1 MSQTG
6 TLAFSLGEY
15 RNNETVGEFVQEEL
29 NQYRHEYY
37 NQDAPSVSDAVYDR
51 LYDELELWEKDTGII
66 LSNSP
71 TQTVGYKAVS
81 SLEKV
86 RHDIP
91 LLSLAKTKAV
101 SDLASFLKGHAAL
114 LMLKLD
120 GLTVKLVYEGGK
132 LVEGS
137 TRGDGDEGE
146 LITHNISAFRN
157 VPLSIPYKGRLVI
170 TGEGFIHKSDFERLK
185 DTLTG
190 SDGKPYR
197 NARNLAAGSIRC
209 LDANICKEREISF
222 FAFNILEGMDEFEDS
237 RDSRSGLLS
246 ILAEF
251 GFEVCPAVYIPPDAK
266 ADHIASKIQKMA
278 ELADTWD
285 IPIDGMVLRFNSF
298 SYSASLGRT
307 GHHYN
312 DGIAFKFE
320 DDTYETVFRRVEW
333 QTGRS
338 GEIAPVAV
346 FDTVE
351 IDGCEVS
358 RASLH
363 NLTFIKGLEL
373 HPGCRILV
381 SKRNMIIPHVEEN
394 LDRGDYQDMTPQ
406 TCPCCGQPTRTHSRA
421 GDKGRMVETLHCDN
435 PGCGSRILQKFVHF
449 AEKKA
454 MNIRGL
460 SEATLDQLIRLGALK
475 GYQDLYHLDRYRD
488 EIIALE
494 GFGEKSYENL
504 IASINESRSTTFVRF
519 VVAMDIPL
527 IGRTASRILDRHF
540 HGSLRELRL
549 AALDRF
555 DFTCLEGIGDIM
567 SSNLHKWFR
576 NSDHLL
582 LWGSLQKELHF
593 ENGLDAEASRE
604 ENNMNKTTN
613 NTFAGCTIVATGK
626 LENFTRDGINAKII
640 SLGATPGSSVTKKT
654 DYLICGEK
662 AGSKLAKAQQLG
674 VKILTEQQFLEMLS
688 A

>member
-1 MSQTG
+1 MSQTIERIHE
-6 TLAFSLGEY
+6 L
-15 RNNETVGEFVQEEL
+15 VDKL

-266 ADHIASKIQKMA
+266 ADTSPRRSRRWQNLRIPGTSPSTGWCCASTASPTPQA
-278 ELADTWD
+278 SAGPDT
-285 IPIDGMVLRFNSF
+285 ITMTALPSNLR
-298 SYSASLGRT
+298 
-307 GHHYN
+307 
-312 DGIAFKFE
+312 
-320 DDTYETVFRRVEW
+320 
-333 QTGRS
+333 
-338 GEIAPVAV
+338 
-346 FDTVE
+346 
-351 IDGCEVS
+351 
-358 RASLH
+358 
-363 NLTFIKGLEL
+363 
-373 HPGCRILV
+373 
-381 SKRNMIIPHVEEN
+381 
-394 LDRGDYQDMTPQ
+394 MTPM
-406 TCPCCGQPTRTHSRA
+406 RRSSA
-421 GDKGRMVETLHCDN
+421 G
-435 PGCGSRILQKFVHF
+435 
-449 AEKKA
+449 
-454 MNIRGL
+454 
-460 SEATLDQLIRLGALK
+460 
-475 GYQDLYHLDRYRD
+475 
-488 EIIALE
+488 
-494 GFGEKSYENL
+494 
-504 IASINESRSTTFVRF
+504 
-519 VVAMDIPL
+519 
-527 IGRTASRILDRHF
+527 
-540 HGSLRELRL
+540 
-549 AALDRF
+549 
-555 DFTCLEGIGDIM
+555 
-567 SSNLHKWFR
+567 
-576 NSDHLL
+576 
-582 LWGSLQKELHF
+582 
-593 ENGLDAEASRE
+593 
-604 ENNMNKTTN
+604 
-613 NTFAGCTIVATGK
+613 
-626 LENFTRDGINAKII
+626 
-640 SLGATPGSSVTKKT
+640 
-654 DYLICGEK
+654 
-662 AGSKLAKAQQLG
+662 
-674 VKILTEQQFLEMLS
+674 
-688 A
+688 

>member
-1 MSQTG
+1 MSQT
-6 TLAFSLGEY
+6 TERIHELVDRLNRY
-15 RNNETVGEFVQEEL
+15 RQ
-29 NQYRHEYY
+29 EYY
-37 NQDAPSVSDAVYDR
+37 NENAPSVSDAVYDH
-51 LYDELELWEKDTGII
+51 LYDELARLEAETGII
-66 LSNSP
+66 LSSSP
-71 TQTVGYKAVS
+71 TQTVGYQVVGNLPTVK
-81 SLEKV
+81 
-86 RHDIP
+86 HDIP
-91 LLSLAKTKAV
+91 LLSLDKTKSLREV
-101 SDLASFLKGHAAL
+101 ISFLKGKAAL

-120 GLTVKLVYEGGK
+120 GLTIKLVYEGGK
-132 LVEGS
+132 LTEAS
-137 TRGDGDEGE
+137 TRGDGDTGE
-146 LITHNISAFRN
+146 VITHNVAAFCN
-157 VPLSIPYKGRLVI
+157 VPMTIPYQKHLEVS
-170 TGEGFIHKSDFERLK
+170 GEGFIHKSTFERLK
-185 DTLTG
+185 NTLVG

-197 NARNLAAGSIRC
+197 NARNLASGSIRS
-209 LDANICKEREISF
+209 LDAAVCKEREIRF
-222 FAFNILEGMDEFEDS
+222 FAFHVLKGLDEFPGLKNS
-237 RDSRSGLLS
+237 RDGKLLCLMEYGFGICPFQMLDGNIS
-246 ILAEF
+246 EEF
-251 GFEVCPAVYIPPDAK
+251 LQEQIESMQA
-266 ADHIASKIQKMA
+266 
-278 ELADTWD
+278 LADLSD
-285 IPIDGMVLRFNSF
+285 IPIDGMVIRFEDLA
-298 SYSASLGRT
+298 YSESLGRT
-307 GHHYN
+307 GHHYH

-320 DDTYETVFRRVEW
+320 DDVYETIFRSIEW

-363 NLTFIKGLEL
+363 NLTFIKNLEL
-373 HPGCRILV
+373 YPGCRILV

-394 LDRGDYQDMTPQ
+394 LDRGNYQDMIPQ
-406 TCPCCGQPTRTHSRA
+406 TCPCCGLPARTYSRA
-421 GDKGRMVETLHCDN
+421 GDKGRIVETLHCDN
-435 PGCGSRILQKFVHF
+435 PECGSRILQRFVHF

-454 MNIRGL
+454 MNIKGL

-475 GYQDLYHLDRYRD
+475 SYQDLYHLDRYRK

-504 IASINESRSTTFVRF
+504 IASINESRNTTFVRF
-519 VVAMDIPL
+519 LVAMDIPL

-540 HGSLRELRL
+540 RSSLRELRL

-576 NSDHLL
+576 NPNNLL
-582 LWGSLQKELHF
+582 LWGSLQNELHF
-593 ENGLDAEASRE
+593 ENGLDAQTSGE
-604 ENNMNKTTN
+604 ENNMNETTN

-662 AGSKLAKAQQLG
+662 AGSKLAKAEQLG
-674 VKILTEQQFLEMLS
+674 VKILTEQEFLEMLS

>member
-1 MSQTG
+1 
-6 TLAFSLGEY
+6 
-15 RNNETVGEFVQEEL
+15 
-29 NQYRHEYY
+29 
-37 NQDAPSVSDAVYDR
+37 
-51 LYDELELWEKDTGII
+51 
-66 LSNSP
+66 
-71 TQTVGYKAVS
+71 
-81 SLEKV
+81 
-86 RHDIP
+86 
-91 LLSLAKTKAV
+91 
-101 SDLASFLKGHAAL
+101 
-114 LMLKLD
+114 MLKLD
-120 GLTVKLVYEGGK
+120 GLTIKLVYEGGK
-132 LVEGS
+132 LTEAS
-137 TRGDGDEGE
+137 TRGDGDVGE
-146 LITHNISAFRN
+146 VITHNVAAFCN
-157 VPLSIPYKGRLVI
+157 VPMTIPYQKHLEVS
-170 TGEGFIHKSDFERLK
+170 GEGFIHKSTFERLK
-185 DTLTG
+185 NTQVG

-197 NARNLAAGSIRC
+197 NARNLASGSIRS
-209 LDANICKEREISF
+209 LDAAICKEREISF
-222 FAFNILEGMDEFEDS
+222 FAFHVLKGLDEFSGLKNS
-237 RDSRSGLLS
+237 RDGKLLCLMEYGFGICPFQMLDGNTS
-246 ILAEF
+246 EEF
-251 GFEVCPAVYIPPDAK
+251 LQEQIESMQA
-266 ADHIASKIQKMA
+266 
-278 ELADTWD
+278 LADLSD
-285 IPIDGMVLRFNSF
+285 IPIDGMVIRFEDLA
-298 SYSASLGRT
+298 YSESLGRT
-307 GHHYN
+307 GHHYH

-320 DDTYETVFRRVEW
+320 DDVYETIFRSIEW

-363 NLTFIKGLEL
+363 NLTFIKNLEL
-373 HPGCRILV
+373 YPGCRILV

-394 LDRGDYQDMTPQ
+394 LDRGNYQDMIPQ
-406 TCPCCGQPTRTHSRA
+406 TCPCCGQPARTYSRA
-421 GDKGRMVETLHCDN
+421 GDRGRIVETLHCDN
-435 PGCGSRILQKFVHF
+435 PECGSRILQRFVHF

-454 MNIRGL
+454 MNIKGL

-475 GYQDLYHLDRYRD
+475 SYQDLYHLDRYRK

-504 IASINESRSTTFVRF
+504 IASINESRNTTFVRF
-519 VVAMDIPL
+519 LVAMDIPL

-540 HGSLRELRL
+540 HSSLRELRL

-576 NSDHLL
+576 NPNNLL
-582 LWGSLQKELHF
+582 LWGSLQNELHF
-593 ENGLDAEASRE
+593 ENGLDAQTSGE
-604 ENNMNKTTN
+604 ENNMNETTN

-662 AGSKLAKAQQLG
+662 AGSKLAKAEQLG
-674 VKILTEQQFLEMLS
+674 VKILTEQEFLEMLS

>member
-1 MSQTG
+1 MSQT
-6 TLAFSLGEY
+6 TERIHKL
-15 RNNETVGEFVQEEL
+15 VDKL
-29 NQYRHEYY
+29 NQYRDEYY
-37 NQDAPSVSDAVYDR
+37 NKNAPSVSDAVYDH
-51 LYDELELWEKDTGII
+51 LYDELERLEKESGII

-81 SLEKV
+81 TLKKV
-86 RHDIP
+86 RHRIP
-91 LLSLAKTKAV
+91 LLSLDKTKLI
-101 SDLASFLKGHAAL
+101 SDLVSFVKDHAAL

-120 GLTVKLVYEGGK
+120 GLTVKLVYEDGK

-146 LITHNISAFRN
+146 LVTHNIAAFRN
-157 VPLSIPYKGRLVI
+157 VPLSIPFKGHLELP
-170 TGEGFIHKSDFERLK
+170 GEGFIHKSDFERLK
-185 DTLTG
+185 DTLIG

-197 NARNLAAGSIRC
+197 NARNLASGSIRC
-209 LDANICKEREISF
+209 LDAGICKEREISF
-222 FAFNILEGMDEFEDS
+222 FAFNILEGMDEFDDI
-237 RDSRSGLLS
+237 RDSRSALLLS
-246 ILAEF
+246 MIDHGFGICPFVPIPAGATAEEIEKQIQNLQELAE
-251 GFEVCPAVYIPPDAK
+251 I
-266 ADHIASKIQKMA
+266 S
-278 ELADTWD
+278 D
-285 IPIDGMVLRFNSF
+285 IPIDGMVLRYDSL

-320 DDTYETVFRRVEW
+320 DDTYETVFRSIEW
-333 QTGRS
+333 QTGRT
-338 GEIAPVAV
+338 GEIAPVAI

-394 LDRGDYQDMTPQ
+394 LDRGNYQDMIPQ
-406 TCPCCGQPTRTHSRA
+406 TCPCCGQPTRMHSRA

-435 PGCGSRILQKFVHF
+435 PECGSRILHKFVHF

-460 SEATLDQLIRLGALK
+460 SESTLGQLIRIGALK
-475 GYQDLYHLDRYRD
+475 SYQDLYHLDRYRN

-527 IGRTASRILDRHF
+527 IGRTASRILDGYF

-555 DFTCLEGIGDIM
+555 DFTCLEGIGDTM
-567 SSNLHKWFR
+567 SSNLHQWFR

-593 ENGLDAEASRE
+593 ENGLDAQASGE
-604 ENNMNKTTN
+604 ENNMSETTN
-613 NTFAGCTIVATGK
+613 NKFAGCTIVATGK

-662 AGSKLAKAQQLG
+662 AGSKLAEAQQLG
-674 VKILTEQQFLEMLS
+674 IPVLTEQEFMDMIAS
-688 A
+688 

>member
-1 MSQTG
+1 MSQT
-6 TLAFSLGEY
+6 TERIHEL
-15 RNNETVGEFVQEEL
+15 VDKL
-29 NQYRHEYY
+29 NQYRDEYY
-37 NQDAPSVSDAVYDR
+37 NRNAPSVSDAVYDH
-51 LYDELELWEKDTGII
+51 LYDELERLEKESGII

-81 SLEKV
+81 SLKKV
-86 RHDIP
+86 RHPIP
-91 LLSLAKTKAV
+91 LLSLDKTKMV
-101 SDLASFLKGHAAL
+101 SELAAFLKKHAAL

-120 GLTVKLVYEGGK
+120 GLTVKLVYEDGK

-146 LITHNISAFRN
+146 LITHNVSAFRN
-157 VPLSIPYKGRLVI
+157 VPLSIPYKERLVI

-222 FAFNILEGMDEFEDS
+222 FAFNILEGMDEFTGI
-237 RDSRSGLLS
+237 RNSRSSLLLS
-246 ILAEF
+246 LSEYGFGICPFLTVSPDETAEDLAVKIKTLTDLAE
-251 GFEVCPAVYIPPDAK
+251 I
-266 ADHIASKIQKMA
+266 S
-278 ELADTWD
+278 D
-285 IPIDGMVLRFNSF
+285 IPIDGMVLRFDSF

-320 DDTYETVFRRVEW
+320 DDTYETVFRSIEW

-394 LDRGDYQDMTPQ
+394 LDRGNYQDMTPQ

-435 PGCGSRILQKFVHF
+435 PECGSRILQRFVHF

-460 SEATLDQLIRLGALK
+460 SEATLNQLIRLGALK

-576 NSDHLL
+576 NSEHLL

-593 ENGLDAEASRE
+593 ENGLDAQTSGE
-604 ENNMNKTTN
+604 ENNMNETTN

>member
-1 MSQTG
+1 MSQT
-6 TLAFSLGEY
+6 TERIHELVDKLNKY
-15 RNNETVGEFVQEEL
+15 RD
-29 NQYRHEYY
+29 EYY
-37 NQDAPSVSDAVYDR
+37 NKNAPSVSDAVYDH
-51 LYDELELWEKDTGII
+51 LYDELERMEKETGII

-86 RHDIP
+86 RHHIP
-91 LLSLAKTKAV
+91 LLSLDKTKMV
-101 SDLASFLKGHAAL
+101 SELAAFLKNHAAL

-146 LITHNISAFRN
+146 LVTHNIAAFRN
-157 VPLSIPYKGRLVI
+157 VPVSIPYKGHLELS
-170 TGEGFIHKSDFERLK
+170 GEGFIHKSDFERLK
-185 DTLTG
+185 DTLVG

-222 FAFNILEGMDEFEDS
+222 FAFNILEGMEEFGDI
-237 RDSRSGLLS
+237 RDSRNNMLLS
-246 ILAEF
+246 LAEYGF
-251 GFEVCPAVYIPPDAK
+251 GVCPFLPVSPNESAEGIET
-266 ADHIASKIQKMA
+266 KIKTLTDLA
-278 ELADTWD
+278 EISD
-285 IPIDGMVLRFNSF
+285 IPIDGMVLRFDSF

-320 DDTYETVFRRVEW
+320 DDTYETIFRSIEW

-338 GEIAPVAV
+338 GEIAPVAL

-394 LDRGDYQDMTPQ
+394 LDRGNYQDMTPQ
-406 TCPCCGQPTRTHSRA
+406 VCPCCGQPTRAYSRA
-421 GDKGRMVETLHCDN
+421 GDKGRIVETLHCDN
-435 PGCGSRILQKFVHF
+435 LECGSRVLQHFVHF

-460 SEATLDQLIRLGALK
+460 SEATLDQLIQLGALK
-475 GYQDLYHLDRYRD
+475 NYQDLYHLDRYRD
-488 EIIALE
+488 EIIAME
-494 GFGEKSYENL
+494 GFGVKSYENL
-504 IASINESRSTTFVRF
+504 IASIDESRNTTFVRF

-527 IGRTASRILDRHF
+527 IGRTASRILEGHF
-540 HGSLRELRL
+540 HGNLRELEL

-567 SSNLHKWFR
+567 SSNIQEWFR

-582 LWGSLQKELHF
+582 LWRGLQKELHF
-593 ENGLDAEASRE
+593 ENGLDAEASGE
-604 ENNMNKTTN
+604 ENNMNGTNN

-674 VKILTEQQFLEMLS
+674 VKVLTEQEFLDMLS

>member
-1 MSQTG
+1 MSQT
-6 TLAFSLGEY
+6 TERIHEL
-15 RNNETVGEFVQEEL
+15 VDKL
-29 NQYRHEYY
+29 NQYRDEYY
-37 NQDAPSVSDAVYDR
+37 NRNAPSVSDAVYDH
-51 LYDELELWEKDTGII
+51 LYDELERLEKESGII

-86 RHDIP
+86 RHPIP
-91 LLSLAKTKAV
+91 LLSLGKTKMV
-101 SDLASFLKGHAAL
+101 SELAAFLKKHAAL

-120 GLTVKLVYEGGK
+120 GLTVKLVYEDGK

-137 TRGDGDEGE
+137 TRGDGNEGE
-146 LITHNISAFRN
+146 LITHNVSAFRN
-157 VPLSIPYKGRLVI
+157 VPLSIPYKKRLVI

-222 FAFNILEGMDEFEDS
+222 FAFNILEGMDEFTDI
-237 RDSRSGLLS
+237 RDSRSSLLLS
-246 ILAEF
+246 LSEYGFGICPFLTVSPDETAEDLAVKIKTLTDLAE
-251 GFEVCPAVYIPPDAK
+251 I
-266 ADHIASKIQKMA
+266 S
-278 ELADTWD
+278 D
-285 IPIDGMVLRFNSF
+285 IPIDGMVLRFDSF

-320 DDTYETVFRRVEW
+320 DDTYETVFRSIEW

-406 TCPCCGQPTRTHSRA
+406 TCPCCGQPTRTHSKA

-435 PGCGSRILQKFVHF
+435 PECGSRILQKFVHF

-593 ENGLDAEASRE
+593 ENGLDAQTSGE
-604 ENNMNKTTN
+604 ENNMNETTN

-662 AGSKLAKAQQLG
+662 AGSKLAKAEQLG
-674 VKILTEQQFLEMLS
+674 VKILTEQEFMEMLS

>member
-1 MSQTG
+1 MSQT
-6 TLAFSLGEY
+6 TERIHELVDQLNKY
-15 RNNETVGEFVQEEL
+15 RD
-29 NQYRHEYY
+29 EYY
-37 NQDAPSVSDAVYDR
+37 NKNAPSVSDAVYDH
-51 LYDELELWEKDTGII
+51 LYDELERMEKETGII

-86 RHDIP
+86 RHPIP
-91 LLSLAKTKAV
+91 LLSLGKTKMV
-101 SDLASFLKGHAAL
+101 SELAAFLKKHAAL

-146 LITHNISAFRN
+146 LITHNVSAFRN
-157 VPLSIPYKGRLVI
+157 VPLSIPYKERLVI

-190 SDGKPYR
+190 NDGKPYR

-222 FAFNILEGMDEFEDS
+222 FAFNILEGMEEFEDI
-237 RDSRSGLLS
+237 RDSRSNMLLS
-246 ILAEF
+246 LSEYGFGICPFLPVSPNESAE
-251 GFEVCPAVYIPPDAK
+251 
-266 ADHIASKIQKMA
+266 
-278 ELADTWD
+278 
-285 IPIDGMVLRFNSF
+285 
-298 SYSASLGRT
+298 
-307 GHHYN
+307 
-312 DGIAFKFE
+312 GIAFKFE
-320 DDTYETVFRRVEW
+320 DDTYETVFHSIEW

-338 GEIAPVAV
+338 GEIAPVAI

-381 SKRNMIIPHVEEN
+381 SKLNMIIPHVEEN
-394 LDRGDYQDMTPQ
+394 LDRGNYQDMTPQ
-406 TCPCCGQPTRTHSRA
+406 TCPCCGQRTRTHSRA
-421 GDKGRMVETLHCDN
+421 GDKGRLIETLHCDN
-435 PGCGSRILQKFVHF
+435 PECGSRVLQRFVHF
-449 AEKKA
+449 AEKKS

-460 SEATLDQLIRLGALK
+460 SEATLDQLIQISALK
-475 GYQDLYHLDRYRD
+475 TYQDLYHLDRYRD

-504 IASINESRSTTFVRF
+504 ISSINESRNTTFVRF

-527 IGRTASRILDRHF
+527 IGRTAGRILDGHF

-555 DFTCLEGIGDIM
+555 DFTCLEGIGDTM
-567 SSNLHKWFR
+567 SRNLHEWFR

-582 LWGSLQKELHF
+582 LWGSLQNELHF
-593 ENGLDAEASRE
+593 DNGLDAQTSGE
-604 ENNMNKTTN
+604 ENNMNETTN
-613 NTFAGCTIVATGK
+613 NKFAGCTIVATGK

-674 VKILTEQQFLEMLS
+674 VKVLTEQEFLDMLS

>member
-1 MSQTG
+1 MSQT
-6 TLAFSLGEY
+6 TE
-15 RNNETVGEFVQEEL
+15 RIHEL
-29 NQYRHEYY
+29 VEKLNRYRHEYY
-37 NQDAPSVSDAVYDR
+37 NEDAPSVSDAVYDH
-51 LYDELELWEKDTGII
+51 LYDELARAEKETGII

-86 RHDIP
+86 RHRIP
-91 LLSLAKTKAV
+91 LLSLDKTKLV
-101 SDLASFLKGHAAL
+101 SDLVSFVKDHAAL

-120 GLTVKLVYEGGK
+120 GLTVKLVYEDGK

-146 LITHNISAFRN
+146 LITHNIAAFRN
-157 VPLSIPYKGRLVI
+157 VPLSIPYKGHLELS
-170 TGEGFIHKSDFERLK
+170 GEGFIHKSDFERLK

-197 NARNLAAGSIRC
+197 NARNLASGSIRC
-209 LDANICKEREISF
+209 LDANTCKEREVSF
-222 FAFNILEGMDEFEDS
+222 FAFNILEGMGEFEDMK
-237 RDSRSGLLS
+237 DSRSSLLLS
-246 ILAEF
+246 LIEYGFGICPFVPIPAGTSAEEIEKQIQNLQDLAE
-251 GFEVCPAVYIPPDAK
+251 I
-266 ADHIASKIQKMA
+266 S
-278 ELADTWD
+278 D
-285 IPIDGMVLRFNSF
+285 IPIDGMVLRYDSL

-320 DDTYETVFRRVEW
+320 DDTYETVFRSIEW

-338 GEIAPVAV
+338 GEIAPVAL

-363 NLTFIKGLEL
+363 NLTFIKNLEL

-394 LDRGDYQDMTPQ
+394 LDRGAYEDMVPHV
-406 TCPCCGQPTRTHSRA
+406 CPCCGQPTRTYSRT
-421 GDKGRMVETLHCDN
+421 GDKGRIVETLHCDN
-435 PGCGSRILQKFVHF
+435 PECGSRILQRFVHF

-460 SEATLDQLIRLGALK
+460 SEATLDQLIQLGALK
-475 GYQDLYHLDRYRD
+475 GYQDLYHLDRYRE
-488 EIIALE
+488 EITALE
-494 GFGEKSYENL
+494 GFGEKSYENM
-504 IASINESRSTTFVRF
+504 IASINESRNTTFVRF

-527 IGRTASRILDRHF
+527 IGRTASRILDGHF
-540 HGSLRELRL
+540 HGSLRELEL

-567 SSNLHKWFR
+567 SANIQEWFR

-582 LWGSLQKELHF
+582 LWRNLQKELNF
-593 ENGLDAEASRE
+593 ENGLDAGASGE
-604 ENNMNKTTN
+604 ENNMNGTN
-613 NTFAGCTIVATGK
+613 NSTFAGCTIVATGK

-674 VKILTEQQFLEMLS
+674 VKILTEQEFLEMLS

>member
-1 MSQTG
+1 MSQT
-6 TLAFSLGEY
+6 TERIHELVDKLNKY
-15 RNNETVGEFVQEEL
+15 RD
-29 NQYRHEYY
+29 EYY
-37 NQDAPSVSDAVYDR
+37 NKNAPSVSDAVYDH
-51 LYDELELWEKDTGII
+51 LYDELERMEKETGII

-81 SLEKV
+81 SLEKI
-86 RHDIP
+86 RHRIP
-91 LLSLAKTKAV
+91 LLSLDKTKMV
-101 SDLASFLKGHAAL
+101 SELAAFLKNHAAL

-120 GLTVKLVYEGGK
+120 GLTVKLVYENGK

-146 LITHNISAFRN
+146 LVTHNIAAFRN
-157 VPLSIPYKGRLVI
+157 VPVSIPYKGHLELS
-170 TGEGFIHKSDFERLK
+170 GEGFIHKSDFERLK
-185 DTLTG
+185 DTLVG

-209 LDANICKEREISF
+209 LDANICKDREISF
-222 FAFNILEGMDEFEDS
+222 FAFNILEGMEEFEDI
-237 RDSRSGLLS
+237 RDSRSNMLLS
-246 ILAEF
+246 LAEYGF
-251 GFEVCPAVYIPPDAK
+251 GVCPFLPISPNESAED
-266 ADHIASKIQKMA
+266 IALKINILTDIA
-278 ELADTWD
+278 ETSD
-285 IPIDGMVLRFNSF
+285 IPIDGMVLRFDSF

-320 DDTYETVFRRVEW
+320 DDTYETIFRSIEW

-394 LDRGDYQDMTPQ
+394 LDRGNYQEMTPQ
-406 TCPCCGQPTRTHSRA
+406 VCPCCGQPTRAYSRA
-421 GDKGRMVETLHCDN
+421 GDKGRIVETLHCDN
-435 PGCGSRILQKFVHF
+435 PECGSRVLQRFVHF

-460 SEATLDQLIRLGALK
+460 SEATLDQLIQLGALK
-475 GYQDLYHLDRYRD
+475 NYQDLYHLDRYRD
-488 EIIALE
+488 EIIAME

-504 IASINESRSTTFVRF
+504 IASIDESRNTTFVRF

-527 IGRTASRILDRHF
+527 IGRTASRRLEGHF
-540 HGSLRELRL
+540 HGNLRELEL

-567 SSNLHKWFR
+567 SSNIQEWFR

-582 LWGSLQKELHF
+582 L
-593 ENGLDAEASRE
+593 
-604 ENNMNKTTN
+604 
-613 NTFAGCTIVATGK
+613 
-626 LENFTRDGINAKII
+626 
-640 SLGATPGSSVTKKT
+640 
-654 DYLICGEK
+654 
-662 AGSKLAKAQQLG
+662 
-674 VKILTEQQFLEMLS
+674 
-688 A
+688 